1 MSIKVLR
8 THFSEEYLPMNK
20 LFIEGGSRKL
30 CFELGPWLGKM
41 DLTNMGRKAERI
53 TYLKFWV
60 GKKGISQCLHGI
72 EKGLFSSY
80 NGNYNNLE
88 VYVIVLVGGSELYR
102 FWSQ

>member
-1 MSIKVLR
+1 
-8 THFSEEYLPMNK
+8 MNK

-53 TYLKFWV
+53 TYLKFRV
-60 GKKGISQCLHGI
+60 EKKGISQCLHGV
-72 EKGLFSSY
+72 EKGLFFSY

-88 VYVIVLVGGSELYR
+88 VHVIVLVGGSELYR
-102 FWSQ
+102 FWG